1 MERMEV
7 EPSAGGGALRRSNS
21 APQLPGPAGTP
32 PLEQLPGPQRSR
44 RSSVCLDSGLAA
56 VEAMETLPK
65 DLTPASSRAPPVGLQ
80 SNSPYLGTIH
90 GLPTCHSAGTPNSC
104 WYLHRAPG
112 SGSRRSP
119 PRLETLKRKGGL
131 DIDSPPKK
139 LFVAGVP
146 ITPPA
151 P

>member
-65 DLTPASSRAPPVGLQ
+65 DLTPASSSSPPATVLGPPTPAGTSTGPPALEAEEAPPGWKPLRGKEAWT
-80 SNSPYLGTIH
+80 LT
-90 GLPTCHSAGTPNSC
+90 L
-104 WYLHRAPG
+104 
-112 SGSRRSP
+112 P
-119 PRLETLKRKGGL
+119 PRSCSWLG
-131 DIDSPPKK
+131 SP
-139 LFVAGVP
+139 
-146 ITPPA
+146 
-151 P
+151 

>member
-7 EPSAGGGALRRSNS
+7 EPSGAGGALRRSNS
-21 APQLPGPAGTP
+21 APLLPGSCGTP
-32 PLEQLPGPQRSR
+32 PRKEEPAGPPRSR
-44 RSSVCLDSGLAA
+44 RSSVCLDSGLG
-56 VEAMETLPK
+56 VEAMSETLPRVGG
-65 DLTPASSRAPPVGLQ
+65 PPSSRAPPGGLHG
-80 SNSPYLGTIH
+80 SSPGPGTSY
-90 GLPTCHSAGTPNSC
+90 GFSSPPSAVTPHA
-104 WYLHRAPG
+104 WHLQ
-112 SGSRRSP
+112 RRPSSPSTRTP

-146 ITPPA
+146 LTPPA